1 MFLCACEFFF
11 KIHQAHRSHSA
22 VSSSLDVCWMCAHS
36 LSQVWLFVTPWI
48 ISHQAP
54 LSMPSS
60 RQEHWSG
67 SPFPSQG
74 IFLTQELN
82 PRLLHPLHWQ
92 VDSLP
97 LEPPRKAR
105 CVKVETCKYVGIGT
119 RMLIDELFTTAKRWM
134 PPKYPSIGKQTKKMW
149 YICTMEHHSVW
160 ESREILIHATT
171 VMNSGD
177 TLSETS

>member
-1 MFLCACEFFF
+1 MYIYKHVCML
-11 KIHQAHRSHSA
+11 SHFSR
-22 VSSSLDVCWMCAHS
+22 VK
-36 LSQVWLFVTPWI
+36 LFATPWI

>member
-1 MFLCACEFFF
+1 M
-11 KIHQAHRSHSA
+11 
-22 VSSSLDVCWMCAHS
+22 SSSLDVCWMCAHS